1 MRTLIILLALVALV
15 ILAWKLWKPIVQP
28 PKQEVP
34 KNEARI
40 YFFYTEWCGFSQKA
54 LPEWAKLEQTLSKGG
69 YFGKTHVTPVKVD
82 AEQDRKLATLYGI
95 NAYPTVVLETSDAS
109 YDFDKRV
116 TYQNLMTFLRGRL
129 GQETESL

>member
-34 KNEARI
+34 KNEARL
-40 YFFYTEWCGFSQKA
+40 YFFYTDWCGFSQKA
-54 LPEWAKLEQTLSKGG
+54 LPEWEKLEQTLSKGG
-69 YFGKTHVTPVKVD
+69 YFGRTHVTPIKVD
-82 AEQDRKLATLYGI
+82 AEQDRKTATLYGI
-95 NAYPTVVLETSDAS
+95 NAYPTVVLETSEAS

-116 TYQNLMTFLRGRL
+116 TYANLMAFLRRHL